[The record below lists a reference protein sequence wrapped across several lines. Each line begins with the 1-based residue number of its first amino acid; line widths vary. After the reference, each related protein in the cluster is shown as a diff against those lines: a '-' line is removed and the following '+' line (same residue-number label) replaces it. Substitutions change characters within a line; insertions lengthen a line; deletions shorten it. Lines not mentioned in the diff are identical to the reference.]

1 MSVQVV
7 PLSIAIS
14 PRVRPV
20 LESMAGETPD
30 QKITNLLLNE
40 LRRNLEACDKEL
52 LDFEVKYGLE
62 HADFARKLAAGKLGN
77 EFGYDLEMDAMRW
90 QDRRDHWTHS
100 HKSLGRNSSS
110 AAGLLSSDDPH
121 EAVP

>member
-1 MSVQVV
+1 MNVQ
-7 PLSIAIS
+7 PATLSIAIS

-62 HADFARKLAAGKLGN
+62 HADFARKLAAGKLGH

-90 QDRRDHWTHS
+90 HDLITERKHW
-100 HKSLGRNSSS
+100 HKQLSQLRGS
-110 AAGLLSSDDPH
+110 AA
-121 EAVP
+121 